1 MDLNQRSHSISM
13 SNVNA
18 NIPRY
23 YGNYM
28 EFCQIRSNP
37 IEQGQDPMVLLWEHF
52 PSRFYG
58 DCMDFCQ
65 ICIAIP

>member
-13 SNVNA
+13 SNA
-18 NIPRY
+18 NIPSY

-37 IEQGQDPMVLLWEHF
+37 IEQGQDPMVLLWEHS